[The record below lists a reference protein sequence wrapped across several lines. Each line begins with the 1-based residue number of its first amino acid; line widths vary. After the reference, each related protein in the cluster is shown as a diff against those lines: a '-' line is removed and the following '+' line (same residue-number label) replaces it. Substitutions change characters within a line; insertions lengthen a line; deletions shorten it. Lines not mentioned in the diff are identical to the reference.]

1 MQHDLRRLV
10 LSLGSPIFAGIMMLA
25 VLAALPCSAQSINS
39 GTITGT
45 VTDASG
51 GVVGGAKVEISNA
64 ITGYQQTT
72 ATDTNGLYRFN
83 NIPFNGYRLTATH
96 AGFNSAVQNTEV
108 RSTVPVTV
116 NLALVVAGVA
126 TQVIVE
132 ENASVIET
140 EPSAHS
146 DVDMSTLQ
154 RLPITM
160 AGSGLSEAVT
170 MMAPGVVNDSNGF
183 FHPIGDHASYS
194 MQLDGQPINDQF
206 SKNFSTQIPLDALQ
220 SVELTTGS
228 PGAEYGEKTS
238 LVLNTTTRSGLGLTK
253 PTGSLNAS
261 YGSFGTTEES
271 VRFGF
276 GSEKFGNFL
285 AASGSRS
292 GRFLDTPEFVP
303 LHAIGNNGSFFDR
316 IDYQPHVKDVFHLNL
331 FAARNWF
338 QIPNQYDQQAAGQD
352 QRQRVVS
359 YNIAPG
365 YQHTFS
371 PSTLLTVNGWVR
383 QDQVH
388 YYPSADVF
396 SDSPATL
403 SQQRRLM
410 SLGAKGDLA
419 YIRGKHNM
427 RFGAQFLQT
436 RLKEAFQLGVTD
448 PTFNAI
454 CLDGS
459 GNPDPNP
466 TPTDPS
472 QCGSAGTGFTAN
484 PNLLPGLIPFDL
496 TRGGSLFRFNDKG
509 NINEYAFYATDTITW
524 ERLTLTPG
532 LRITYYNGLS
542 DATGVQP
549 RIGAAYLI
557 KRTGTVLRASYAR
570 TLETPAN
577 ENLLLSSATGVGGI
591 TNVFGAFGQRPIPA
605 SRRNQ
610 FNVGFQQTIG
620 RWLQVDA
627 DYYWKFAKP
636 AFEFDVILTTPITFP
651 IAWKQDK
658 LDGFGIRVSTLDLK
672 GFKLNT
678 TMGYGRLRY
687 FGPEVGG
694 LIFNSPLPSVFR
706 TDSDDPFYQTTVARY
721 QLRKYGPWFAFTWR
735 YDFGEVAG
743 GSTGDLQGILGLT
756 ADQQHQM
763 GFFCGSNV
771 ATPTNQ
777 ISVCNLPFGQ
787 YGATRVQIPFP
798 GTANDD
804 HNPPRVATRNVFDF
818 GVGTD
823 NLLRS
828 ADSKRVTLQF
838 TVVNVSNVVA
848 LYNILSTFGGTHFVQ
863 PRSYQMKV
871 GFVF

>member
-1 MQHDLRRLV
+1 MGFRRVTLFI
-10 LSLGSPIFAGIMMLA
+10 LGFSFLFSASHGR
-25 VLAALPCSAQSINS
+25 AQSINS
-39 GTITGT
+39 GTVTGV
-45 VTDASG
+45 VTDQSG
-51 GVVGGAKVEISNA
+51 GFVGGASVEISNSL
-64 ITGYQQTT
+64 TGYRQTT
-72 ATDTNGLYRFN
+72 VTDTNGLYRFN
-83 NIPFNGYRLTATH
+83 NIPFNGYRLTAAH
-96 AGFNSAVQNTEV
+96 AGFNNVAQNIDV
-108 RSTVPVTV
+108 RSTVPVTL
-116 NLALVVAGVA
+116 NLALAVAGVA
-126 TQVIVE
+126 TQVIVQE
-132 ENASVIET
+132 SASVIET

-206 SKNFSTQIPLDALQ
+206 SKAFSTQIPVDALQ
-220 SVELTTGS
+220 SVELTTGF

-238 LVLNTTTRSGLGLTK
+238 LILNTTTRSGLDLKK

-271 VRFGF
+271 VTFGL

-303 LHAIGNNGSFFDR
+303 FHAIGNNGSFFDR
-316 IDYQPHVKDVFHLNL
+316 VDYQPHVKDVFHLNL

-371 PSTLLTVNGWVR
+371 PSTLLTLNAWVR
-383 QDQVH
+383 QDQAH
-388 YYPSADVF
+388 YYPSADRF

-436 RLKEAFQLGVTD
+436 RLKEGFQLGVTD
-448 PTFNAI
+448 PAFNPV
-454 CLDGS
+454 CFHDS
-459 GNPDPNP
+459 GL
-466 TPTDPS
+466 TDPVVD
-472 QCGSAGTGFTAN
+472 QPTITDPANCGASAFFPNTTDNGF
-484 PNLLPGLIPFDL
+484 LPGLVPFDL
-496 TRGGSLFRFNDKG
+496 TRNGTLFDFNDRG

-524 ERLTLTPG
+524 GRLTLTPG
-532 LRITYYNGLS
+532 LRITRYDGLAQ
-542 DATGVQP
+542 ATGVQP

-570 TLETPAN
+570 TLETPGN
-577 ENLLLSSATGVGGI
+577 ENLLLSSATGIGGL
-591 TNVFGAFGQRPIPA
+591 TNVFGAAGQAPVPA

-610 FNVGFQQTIG
+610 FNVGFQQTFG
-620 RWLQVDA
+620 RWVQVDG
-627 DYYWKFAKP
+627 DYYWKFASP
-636 AFEFDVILTTPITFP
+636 GYEWDVIFNTPITFP
-651 IAWKQDK
+651 IAWKKDK

-687 FGPEVGG
+687 FGPETGG
-694 LIFNSPLPSVFR
+694 LLFNAPLANVFR

-721 QLRKYGPWFAFTWR
+721 QFKNNGPWFAFTWR
-735 YDFGEVAG
+735 YDFGQVSG
-743 GSTGDLQGILGLT
+743 GGDSLENILTLT

-763 GFFCGSNV
+763 GFFCGSDV
-771 ATPTNQ
+771 ATPTHQ
-777 ISVCNLPFGQ
+777 ISVCNLPVGQ
-787 YGATRVQIPFP
+787 YGATRVQIPAP

-804 HNPPRVATRNVFDF
+804 HNPPRVATRNIFDI

-838 TVVNVSNVVA
+838 TVVNVSNQEKM
-848 LYNILSTFGGTHFVQ
+848 YNFLSTFGGTHFLQ
-863 PRSYQMKV
+863 PRSYTAEV
-871 GFVF
+871 GFHF